1 MARSDAYPTTVQT
14 PVKKYLEWSSNE
26 KCFTYWDK
34 EAKQDKKLALPAK
47 FIHYDEL
54 ATIKGWDK
62 DSNSAIYAN
71 EVKNT
76 KVEPFVVR
84 AFKGKFPL
92 AEGLYQE
99 IKEKI
104 SASAGF
110 NLSLYAELNGEIVNL
125 SFKASALMEWSK
137 FAKDSRKSFLTN
149 YFIVTG
155 FKEEK
160 NGAVKYNVPTFA
172 LGDAIEESVS
182 KASDANYDSLMDY
195 FKARKANSNQQVQ
208 VEELNAEEVPSNI
221 PKFGDAPDI
230 PSFETDELPF

>member
-1 MARSDAYPTTVQT
+1 MARSDAYPTTLQT
-14 PVKKYLEWSSNE
+14 PVKKFLEWSSND

-34 EAKQDKKLALPAK
+34 EAKANKNLALPVK

-54 ATIKGWDK
+54 ATVKGWDK

-76 KVEPFVVR
+76 KVEPLTVR
-84 AFKGKFPL
+84 AFKGKFPI

-104 SASAGF
+104 IPSAGF
-110 NLSLYAELNGEIVNL
+110 TLSLYAELNGEIVNL

-149 YFIVTG
+149 YFVVTG
-155 FKEEK
+155 SKQEK
-160 NGAVKYNVPTFA
+160 NGEVTYYVPTFG

-182 KASDANYDSLMDY
+182 KASDVNYDALSDY
-195 FKARKANSNQQVQ
+195 FKARKANANKQPQ
-208 VEELNAEEVPSNI
+208 AEEVHAEEIPSNI